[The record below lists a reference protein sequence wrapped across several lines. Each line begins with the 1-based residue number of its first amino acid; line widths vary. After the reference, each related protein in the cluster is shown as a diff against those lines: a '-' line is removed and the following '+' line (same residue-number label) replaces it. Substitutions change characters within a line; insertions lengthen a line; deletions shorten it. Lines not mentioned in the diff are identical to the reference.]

1 MRTARTSSRPPT
13 SSATRARSS
22 PATAAGEGVYALAD
36 VYSADDLSKAP
47 KQAADDV
54 NDYVAAMKKYASD
67 VDLNVF
73 SQFVFAGVV
82 NLAKVLGT
90 IKGDITPD
98 SVKTAL
104 DATKDTHAFMADTYS
119 CAGELTNLAP
129 SVCGG
134 DILVL
139 RATGGKLQQ
148 LTDKF
153 LFGPS
158 LFKS

>member
-1 MRTARTSSRPPT
+1 
-13 SSATRARSS
+13 
-22 PATAAGEGVYALAD
+22 VYALAD
-36 VYSADDLSKAP
+36 VFSADDLSKAP
-47 KQAADDV
+47 KRDADEV
-54 NDYVAAMKKYASD
+54 KAYVDAMGKYAPD
-67 VDLNVF
+67 VALNVF

-82 NLAKVLGT
+82 NLANLLSG
-90 IKGDITPD
+90 IKGDITSA
-98 SVKTAL
+98 SVTSAL
-104 DATKDTHAFMADTYS
+104 DATKDVPAFMGSTYG

-139 RATGGKLQQ
+139 QSKGGKLQQ

-158 LFKS
+158 LFK